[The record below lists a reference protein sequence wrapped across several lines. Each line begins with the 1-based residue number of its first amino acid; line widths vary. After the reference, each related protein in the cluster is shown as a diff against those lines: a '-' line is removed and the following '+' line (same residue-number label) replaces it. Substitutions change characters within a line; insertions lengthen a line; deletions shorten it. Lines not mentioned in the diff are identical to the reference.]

1 MEGNIKTICEDTVAE
16 KGWKGRVNDRDL
28 LKILMGVLHDILTH
42 HWVDAFIQS
51 ALQVERVL
59 TFLL

>member
-1 MEGNIKTICEDTVAE
+1 MQQEISKLFVTIE
-16 KGWKGRVNDRDL
+16 GRVNIRDL
-28 LKILMGVLHDILTH
+28 LRNLMGVLHYILTH

>member
-1 MEGNIKTICEDTVAE
+1 MQQEISKLFLKLE
-16 KGWKGRVNDRDL
+16 GRVNIRDL
-28 LKILMGVLHDILTH
+28 LRNLMGVLHYILTH
-42 HWVDAFIQS
+42 DWVDAFIQS